1 MSEFGDYPNSGM
13 DNRAFTLRGDWE
25 YSRARFLD
33 SLQQKQ
39 PTRSW
44 PNDYVWIPNYTG
56 RSTDEAM
63 LARIA
68 DSQEAE

>member
-1 MSEFGDYPNSGM
+1 MTVGELA
-13 DNRAFTLRGDWE
+13 RAK
-25 YSRARFLD
+25 AD
-33 SLQQKQ
+33 SYAGVAFH